1 MGYSPPTINPENMK
15 RLFVSIDLPDAVKR
29 DLYAIC
35 YGLVRTKWVEE
46 EQLHLTLRFIG
57 GVDGSVFIDIKDSLE
72 NVRMNPFQLR
82 LKGLGHFPPKKN
94 PRVLWVGMEPQDSV
108 TMLRNRIESILV
120 KIGLE
125 PERRK
130 FSPHITIARLNDP
143 PINKVARFLEERC
156 LFSSTA
162 FPVSG
167 FCLYSSILTPKGA
180 IHKVEVRYHLT
191 VS

>member
-1 MGYSPPTINPENMK
+1 MGYPTSTVNYENMK
-15 RLFVSIDLPDAVKR
+15 RLFVSIDLPDSIKE
-29 DLYAIC
+29 DLYTIC

-57 GVDGSVFIDIKDSLE
+57 EVDGSVFIDIKDSLK
-72 NVRMNPFQLR
+72 NVRIDPFPLR

-130 FSPHITIARLNDP
+130 FSPHITIARLKDP
-143 PINKVARFLEERC
+143 PISKVARFLEERC
-156 LFSSTA
+156 LFSTTA
-162 FPVSG
+162 FPVSD
-167 FCLYSSILTPKGA
+167 FCLYSSILTPKGP
-180 IHKVEVRYHLT
+180 IHKVEARYNLT